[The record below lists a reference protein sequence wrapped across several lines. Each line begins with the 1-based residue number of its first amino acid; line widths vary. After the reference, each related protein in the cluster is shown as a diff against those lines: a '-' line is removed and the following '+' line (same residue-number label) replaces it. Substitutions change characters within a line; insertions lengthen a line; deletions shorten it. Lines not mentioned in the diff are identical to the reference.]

1 MRFSLTI
8 ILILV
13 VGISFAQEPPKLEFE
28 PKGGPH
34 KGPVTVKLI
43 ADEGAKIYY
52 TLNGTKPN
60 SGSRRYTK
68 PITYDT
74 SFVIRAIA
82 YHEGRRSEVKTQSY
96 LCDHE
101 YDLPVVS
108 LATDPSNLWDFERGI
123 YVKGCC
129 ADTVEPYL
137 GANFWKDWEYRANIE
152 MYQPDGEECF
162 NQIVGINIF
171 GGFSRW
177 LPQKSLA
184 IFARSRYGK
193 KRIEYPIFP
202 ERDIKKYKSFVIR
215 NSGGDFRRTHFRDA
229 FMTQLA
235 KPTGVAIQ
243 AYQPVVFYINGEYW
257 GIQNLREKISEHYLK
272 SNYGVDKENVDILRH
287 NGVARHGTSKN
298 YKKLLAYLRSED
310 MSQDE
315 TIEQLRT
322 FMDVDD
328 YIRYNIA
335 EVYSDN
341 RDAGGN
347 IRYWRERTDSAKWRW
362 VFYDLDLGLGNNTPK
377 GYKRNTLHKFTNAN
391 AEKWPDPPWST
402 FIIRKLLEN
411 KKVEQQ
417 YINTLA
423 DHLNTV
429 YHPDTAVKLLDSM
442 QEVVRHEM
450 KYHVKRWGTSMKQ
463 WAGQVRTMRHF
474 VSVRPYYMREH
485 VLSKFNLKDTSYVS
499 IVYPGDEIAKVRFNS
514 LKIERDFKGI
524 YFDGVPVSI
533 SVEPR
538 HDYNFVGWKGRKE
551 KETSITVMLSDD
563 LVLEPLFEP
572 KKRSAYTDSIIF
584 NELKVYSAENDSS
597 GDWIELYNR
606 SGKSVDLSNWG
617 FTDDRYKD
625 SYFIPKG
632 TTLKPEEHLV
642 LCRNRKNFRLL
653 YPADSIQAIGDLNF
667 GLSRLNEHIKL
678 YDSEGLIVDSLSY
691 HYPEPESD
699 TLFTYSLVHPD
710 SSRSSATAWLK
721 ETPTPGWMSEAYAQF
736 LVDEENKRYWTKIY
750 YISGG
755 SFFFI
760 LVAGILFF
768 RYSKKKRRNQA
779 IRP

>member
-1 MRFSLTI
+1 MRLSLTT
-8 ILILV
+8 ILLLFIGV
-13 VGISFAQEPPKLEFE
+13 SFSQDPPTLDFE

-34 KGPVTVKLI
+34 KGPVTITLTG
-43 ADEGAKIYY
+43 DPGTTIYY
-52 TLNGTKPN
+52 TTNGSKPN
-60 SGSRRYTK
+60 SGSRRYSR
-68 PITYDT
+68 PIVSDT
-74 SFVIRAIA
+74 SLVIRAIA
-82 YHEGRRSEVKTQSY
+82 YKDGRRSEVKTQSY

-101 YDLPVVS
+101 YDLPIVS
-108 LATDPSNLWDFERGI
+108 IATNPGNLWDYERGI

-129 ADTVEPYL
+129 ADTIEPYL

-177 LPQKSLA
+177 LPQKSMA

-193 KRIEYPIFP
+193 NRIEYPIFP

-243 AYQPVVFYINGEYW
+243 EYQPAVIYINGRYW
-257 GIQNLREKISEHYLK
+257 GIQNLREKINEHYLK
-272 SNYGVDKENVDILRH
+272 ANYGVDKENLDILRH

-298 YKKLLAYLRSED
+298 YKKLLAYLRSRD
-310 MSQDE
+310 MTKDE
-315 TIEQLRT
+315 TVEELRT
-322 FMDVDD
+322 FMDVED

-347 IRYWRERTDSAKWRW
+347 IRYWRERSDSAKWRW
-362 VFYDLDLGLGNNTPK
+362 VLYDLDLGLGNNTPK

-391 AEKWPDPPWST
+391 NEKWPDPPWST

-417 YINTLA
+417 YINTMA
-423 DHLNTV
+423 DQLNTV
-429 YHPDTAVKLLDSM
+429 YQSDTAVKLLDAM
-442 QEVVRHEM
+442 QETVRKEM

-463 WAGQVRTMRHF
+463 WESQCRSMRYF
-474 VSVRPYYMREH
+474 ASVRPYYMRKH
-485 VLSKFNLKDTSYVS
+485 MLSKFGLKDTSYVS
-499 IVYPGDEIAKVRFNS
+499 IIYPGDEVAKVRFNS
-514 LKIERDFKGI
+514 LKIERDFKGV
-524 YFDGVPVSI
+524 YFDGVPVHI

-538 HDYNFVGWKGRKE
+538 HDYDFVGWKGREE
-551 KETSITVMLSDD
+551 KERSITVEFSEDI
-563 LVLEPLFEP
+563 VLEPMFEP
-572 KKRSAYTDSIIF
+572 KKRSTYTDSIIF
-584 NELKVYSAENDSS
+584 NELKVFSAEGDSS
-597 GDWIELYNR
+597 GDWVELYNR
-606 SGKSVDLSNWG
+606 STKSIDLSNWS

-625 SYFIPKG
+625 GFVIPKG
-632 TTLKPEEHLV
+632 TTVEPDAYLL
-642 LCRNRKNFRLL
+642 LCENHEAFKTYF
-653 YPADSIQAIGDLNF
+653 PADSVQCVGNMHF
-667 GLSRLNEHIKL
+667 GLSKEEEHIKI
-678 YDSEGLIVDSLSY
+678 YDAQGFIVDSLTY
-691 HYPEPESD
+691 HFEEEDSD
-699 TLFTYSLVHPD
+699 TAFTYSLVHPD
-710 SSRSSATAWLK
+710 SSRFRHSAWVK
-721 ETPTPGWMSEAYAQF
+721 ESPSPGWRSQAYHQF
-736 LVDEENKRYWTKIY
+736 IVDEANKRYWTKIY

-760 LVAGILFF
+760 LVAGTLLF
-768 RYSKKKRRNQA
+768 RYSRKRRRKKA
-779 IRP
+779 AGL